1 MQIKLKIAG
10 KNKSNQIKSDYEIL
24 NKNSGI
30 FLVKQTKVMKNNFL
44 FKFRPL
50 RVFMEN
56 TNKLELSLWIVMW
69 SWV

>member
-30 FLVKQTKVMKNNFL
+30 FLVKQTKVMKNIFL

-50 RVFMEN
+50 RVFMKN
-56 TNKLELSLWIVMW
+56 TNKLELSL
-69 SWV
+69 